1 MLHRLYHCPVTQS
14 LREGQDWDKL
24 KNLPKASVSWG
35 LFKEPAILTEFWKE
49 LDAMTPPSFQP
60 LPITHDMVHIFTDG
74 SCSCPRSG
82 RSTERHAAWAFRVAE
97 PNSERSMLISSGSL
111 PGRKQRAYRG
121 ELFAVCCALSYAR
134 KAKIYSDCKGVCRG
148 FQRLLRLGWEET
160 YWRTSQDLD
169 LWRTGWSLL
178 SQEGRHLEITW
189 IASHRKVSEAHGL
202 RDLWEI
208 ANNNQV
214 DKDASFDKHRWPP
227 RIERLHHQ
235 VVLANTKEA
244 NMKLALTR
252 YIRNVWDQHA
262 AANE

>member
-1 MLHRLYHCPVTQS
+1 MPAETQILWTKWMWTLQLS
-14 LREGQDWDKL
+14 LSQKARWRRRCLCSHFSRNK
-24 KNLPKASVSWG
+24 KNWL
-35 LFKEPAILTEFWKE
+35 
-49 LDAMTPPSFQP
+49 
-60 LPITHDMVHIFTDG
+60 
-74 SCSCPRSG
+74 
-82 RSTERHAAWAFRVAE
+82 
-97 PNSERSMLISSGSL
+97 
-111 PGRKQRAYRG
+111 
-121 ELFAVCCALSYAR
+121 ALS
-134 KAKIYSDCKGVCRG
+134 RG

-235 VVLANTKEA
+235 VVLANTEEA